1 MSDPQRLLAEGA
13 NDFERDL
20 LRSWEVEQPN
30 DAARARVLAAAGL
43 GVAVTA
49 AATATKLGAAA
60 GGSIA
65 PKAIASAGGAVIAKW
80 LAVGAVGL
88 AITGATVGYVRHAAR
103 VRRAEEAAARAATPE
118 NAVASSA
125 PVSAPVAASA
135 TAPDGT
141 PEAVPVAPASPHT
154 RSRVNPREHGSAPG
168 APGALGEQVSALD
181 SAHRALA
188 AGDAASAIRQL
199 DEYEARFPEGALVD
213 EAEVLRVEAL
223 VATGDRAA
231 AERAGQ
237 RFLAAHPNSPHATR
251 VRALIAP

>member
-13 NDFERDL
+13 SDFEKDL
-20 LRSWEVEQPN
+20 LRSWQAEQPS

-43 GVAVTA
+43 GVALTA

-60 GGSIA
+60 GGSVA
-65 PKAIASAGGAVIAKW
+65 PKAIASAGGAVLAKW

-88 AITGATVGYVRHAAR
+88 ALTGATVGYVRHAAR
-103 VRRAEEAAARAATPE
+103 VKRDEAAAARMAAQP
-118 NAVASSA
+118 SA
-125 PVSAPVAASA
+125 PPELASQVAAPLPA
-135 TAPDGT
+135 NEGT
-141 PEAVPVAPASPHT
+141 LGLAPAAPAPPHT
-154 RSRVNPREHGSAPG
+154 RARVTTPREHPS
-168 APGALGEQVSALD
+168 ALGEQVSALD
-181 SAHRALA
+181 AAHRALA
-188 AGDAASAIRQL
+188 SGDAASAIRQL
-199 DEYEARFPEGALVD
+199 DDYEARFPEGALFE

-237 RFLAAHPNSPHATR
+237 RFLAAHPNSPHAAR

>member
-20 LRSWEVEQPN
+20 LRSWEVEQPS

-43 GVAVTA
+43 GAAVTA
-49 AATATKLGAAA
+49 VATATKLGAAA

-65 PKAIASAGGAVIAKW
+65 PKAIVSAGGAVVAKG

-103 VRRAEEAAARAATPE
+103 VRRNEEAAARAATPE
-118 NAVASSA
+118 NDATKSA
-125 PVSAPVAASA
+125 QIAAPAP
-135 TAPDGT
+135 APDGV
-141 PEAVPVAPASPHT
+141 PEAVPVAPTSPHT
-154 RSRVNPREHGSAPG
+154 RNRVTPREHASAV
-168 APGALGEQVSALD
+168 GALGEQVSALD
-181 SAHRALA
+181 SARRALA
-188 AGDAASAIRQL
+188 SGDAASAIRQL
-199 DEYEARFPEGALVD
+199 DEYEARFPEGALVE

-223 VATGDRAA
+223 VATGDRGA